1 MVKFS
6 DKELVILTNDYD
18 DGNYSR
24 IYKVVKVEEGLI
36 DVTCVVSK
44 PSTSWTGQKA
54 EDEDEGGLVG
64 MVFKSMNAD
73 YFEPFM

>member
-6 DKELVILTNDYD
+6 NEELVILNDNYK
-18 DGNYSR
+18 DGNYNR
-24 IYKVVKVEEGLI
+24 IYKVVEVRENLLDVE
-36 DVTCVVSK
+36 CVSSQ
-44 PSTSWTGQKA
+44 PNPDWTGQKA